1 MIVKGGQR
9 PNGHLSHREECG
21 IQVLQLQPRLPA
33 NPLGLVLVDD
43 AGQVGVLLHLLGDQE
58 VGADD
63 LHHRVVAK
71 DPCEEAGPEA

>member
-33 NPLGLVLVDD
+33 NPLGLVLYKDLAED
-43 AGQVGVLLHLLGDQE
+43 RVLTNFIRYDE
-58 VGADD
+58 VRADD
-63 LHHRVVAK
+63 FDDSVISQ
-71 DPCEEAGPEA
+71 DSG